1 MMPGG
6 MNSSSE
12 SVAQSGA
19 TEVDGETTTLANEYT
34 TSNADESAILVENG
48 GNATIDGATVTKS
61 GGDSSNTENSEFYGV
76 NSGILVTKNSTA
88 TIKNATISTNAK
100 GSNAV
105 FSTGEDSKIYIS
117 DSTITTTG
125 SSSSRGLDATYGGY
139 IEADNVN
146 ITTQGGS
153 CAILA
158 TDRGEGTVN
167 GSNRR

>member
-76 NSGILVTKNSTA
+76 NSGILVTKSSTA

-105 FSTGEDSKIYIS
+105 FSKGEDSKIYIS
-117 DSTITTTG
+117 DSTITTW
-125 SSSSRGLDATYGGY
+125 SSLSRGLDATYGGY